1 MMMRFESRSP
11 SLWWATSWS
20 AVYERLVPEGGRKDL
35 DLWAFRS
42 RDITP
47 GSVGLHLLT
56 RELV

>member
-1 MMMRFESRSP
+1 VG
-11 SLWWATSWS
+11 LA
-20 AVYERLVPEGGRKDL
+20 GGLQAGVAGPGSTEDF